1 MLFGKQKTVQPEDLA
16 NTIPLRNL
24 PKRVLRHVATLASL
38 EHLPGKQIIFTI
50 DDCSKNIFYLIKGQI
65 ALSTARGSS
74 DTINAGSTQAKFP
87 LNLDQ
92 PCKYTARTLNRVI
105 LIKIPRELMQ
115 NIERLGS
122 NLSINKNEGIEL
134 VEDEMKDQHYVDFFC
149 KLQDGDFEIP
159 SMPDIAIR
167 ISKAVNNPNTT
178 STDIARIIQM
188 DPALAARIIHIV
200 NSPLYS
206 SRHRIDNCPDAVTR
220 LGRATTRSLVLS
232 FILKNLF
239 RTKHAILRDR
249 MSELWAHSRKVAAVC
264 HVLARL
270 GSKLDPDRAML
281 AGLIH
286 DIGAV
291 PILSAAKD
299 HPNLIDNPELLDK
312 TVNRLQA
319 QVGALVLRKW
329 GFMDELTDMALQAE
343 NWVRDESN
351 TIDYI
356 DLVVLGQ
363 LHAYIG
369 TPRMQT
375 LPRIDLVPAFHKLGN
390 GKLTPQQSLRIIEKS
405 KSDIQAVEQLLDGG

>member
-24 PKRVLRHVATLASL
+24 PKRVLRHVATLSSL
-38 EHLPGKQIIFTI
+38 EHLSGKQKIFTI
-50 DDCSKNIFYLIKGQI
+50 DSHTKSVFYLMKGQI
-65 ALSTARGSS
+65 AVNTAQGTA
-74 DTINAGSTQAKFP
+74 DTINADSTQARFP

-92 PCKYTARTLNRVI
+92 PCKYTATTLNRVI
-105 LIKIPRELMQ
+105 LIKIPREVMQ

-122 NLSINKNEGIEL
+122 NLSTNTEEKIEL

-167 ISKAVNNPNTT
+167 ISKAVNNLDTT
-178 STDIARIIQM
+178 SADIARIIQM

-200 NSPLYS
+200 NSPLYAG
-206 SRHRIDNCPDAVTR
+206 RHRIDNCPDAVTR

-264 HVLARL
+264 HVLARI

-299 HPNLIDNPELLDK
+299 YPNLISNEALLDK

-329 GFMDELTDMALQAE
+329 GFMDELTDIALQAE
-343 NWVRDESN
+343 NWVHDESN
-351 TIDYI
+351 TMDYI

-390 GKLTPQQSLRIIEKS
+390 GKLNPKQSLRIIEKS
-405 KSDIQAVEQLLDGG
+405 KSDIQAVEQLLDGI

>member
-1 MLFGKQKTVQPEDLA
+1 MLFGKRTTVQPEDLQ

-24 PKRVLRHVATLASL
+24 PKRILRHIATLATL
-38 EHLPGKQIIFTI
+38 EHLPGKKKIFSF
-50 DDCSKNIFYLIKGQI
+50 DDCTKNVFYLLKGQI
-65 ALSTARGSS
+65 ALNTPQGTA
-74 DTINAGSTQAKFP
+74 DTLNAGSTQAKFP

-92 PCKYTARTLNRVI
+92 PCKYSATTLNRAI
-105 LIKIPRELMQ
+105 LVKIPREVMQ

-122 NLSINKNEGIEL
+122 NLSTDTTEKIEL
-134 VEDEMKDQHYVDFFC
+134 VEDEMKDRHYVDFFC
-149 KLQDGDFEIP
+149 KLQDGNFDVP
-159 SMPDIAIR
+159 SMPDIALR

-178 STDIARIIQM
+178 SVDIARIIQM
-188 DPALAARIIHIV
+188 DPALAARIIHVV
-200 NSPLYS
+200 NSPLYA

-291 PILSAAKD
+291 PILGAAKD
-299 HPNLIDNPELLDK
+299 YPNLIENPELLDK
-312 TVNRLQA
+312 TVSRLQA
-319 QVGALVLRKW
+319 QVGALVLREW
-329 GFMDELTDMALQAE
+329 NFMDELTDVALQAE
-343 NWVRDESN
+343 NWIRDESN

-356 DLVVLGQ
+356 DLVILGQ

-369 TPRMQT
+369 TPYMQK

-405 KSDIQAVEQLLDGG
+405 KSDIQAVEQILDGG

>member
-1 MLFGKQKTVQPEDLA
+1 MLFGKQKTVQPEDLK

-24 PKRVLRHVATLASL
+24 PARILRHIATLASL
-38 EHLPGKQIIFTI
+38 EHLPGKKKIFTF
-50 DDCSKNIFYLIKGQI
+50 DDYTKNVYYLIKGQV
-65 ALSTARGSS
+65 ALNTAQGTA
-74 DTINAGSTQAKFP
+74 DTLSAGSTQAKFP

-92 PCKYTARTLNRVI
+92 PCKYSATTLNRVI
-105 LIKIPRELMQ
+105 LIKIPREVMQ

-122 NLSINKNEGIEL
+122 NLSTDTEEKIEL

-149 KLQDGDFEIP
+149 KLQDGDFEVP

-167 ISKAVNNPNTT
+167 ISKAVNNPDTT

-200 NSPLYS
+200 NSPLYA

-220 LGRATTRSLVLS
+220 LGRTTTRSLVLS

-239 RTKHAILRDR
+239 RTKHTILRNH
-249 MSELWAHSRKVAAVC
+249 MSELWTHSRKVAAVC

-270 GSKLDPDRAML
+270 GSNLDPDRAML

-299 HPNLIDNPELLDK
+299 YPNLIENPELLEK

-319 QVGALVLRKW
+319 RVGVLVLRKW
-329 GFMDELTDMALQAE
+329 NFMDELTDVALQAE

>member
-1 MLFGKQKTVQPEDLA
+1 MIFGKQKTVQLEDLI

-24 PKRVLRHVATLASL
+24 PKRILRHVVSLATL
-38 EHLPGKQIIFTI
+38 EHAPSKKKLFNI
-50 DDCSKNIFYLIKGQI
+50 DSRTKNVFYLIKGQV
-65 ALSTARGSS
+65 ALSSAEGATN
-74 DTINAGSTQAKFP
+74 TISAGSPQARFP
-87 LNLDQ
+87 LNIEQ
-92 PCKYTARTLNRVI
+92 PCKYSATTLNRATLV
-105 LIKIPRELMQ
+105 KIPHEIMQ
-115 NIERLGS
+115 NIGRLGS
-122 NLSINKNEGIEL
+122 TSPASTEGTIEL
-134 VEDEMKDQHYVDFFC
+134 VEDEMKDEHYVDFFC
-149 KLQDGDFEIP
+149 KLQDGHFEIP

-167 ISKAVNNPNTT
+167 ISKAVNNPDAT

-200 NSPLYS
+200 NSPLYA

-220 LGRATTRSLVLS
+220 LGRATTRNLVLS

-249 MSELWAHSRKVAAVC
+249 MSELWNHSRKVAAVC

-270 GSKLDPDRAML
+270 GSKLDPDQAML

-291 PILSAAKD
+291 PILNAAKD
-299 HPNLIDNPELLDK
+299 YPNLIKNPELLDK

-319 QVGALVLRKW
+319 RTGALVLHKW
-329 GFMDELTDMALQAE
+329 NFIDELTDVALQAE
-343 NWVRDESN
+343 NWVRDKSN

-356 DLVVLGQ
+356 DLVILGQ
-363 LHAYIG
+363 LHAYVG

-390 GKLTPQQSLRIIEKS
+390 GKLTPQQSLKIIEKS
-405 KSDIQAVEQLLDGG
+405 KADIQAVEQLLDGG

>member
-1 MLFGKQKTVQPEDLA
+1 MLFGKQTTVQPEDLQK
-16 NTIPLRNL
+16 TIPLRNL

-38 EHLPGKQIIFTI
+38 EHLPSKKKIFTF
-50 DDCSKNIFYLIKGQI
+50 DDYTKNVFYLMKGQV
-65 ALSTARGSS
+65 ALNTAQGTA
-74 DTINAGSTQAKFP
+74 DTLSAGSTQARFP

-92 PCKYTARTLNRVI
+92 PCKYSATTLNRVI
-105 LIKIPRELMQ
+105 LIKIPREVMQ

-122 NLSINKNEGIEL
+122 NLSANTEEKIEL
-134 VEDEMKDQHYVDFFC
+134 VEDEMKDRHYVDFFC
-149 KLQDGDFEIP
+149 KLQDGHFDIP
-159 SMPDIAIR
+159 CMPDIAIR

-188 DPALAARIIHIV
+188 DPALAARIIHVV
-200 NSPLYS
+200 NSPLYA

-239 RTKHAILRDR
+239 RTKHTILRDR

-299 HPNLIDNPELLDK
+299 YPNLIDNPELLDK

-319 QVGALVLRKW
+319 QVGALVLQEW
-329 GFMDELTDMALQAE
+329 NFMDELTDVALQAE
-343 NWVRDESN
+343 NWIRDESD

-369 TPRMQT
+369 TPHMQK

-405 KSDIQAVEQLLDGG
+405 KSDIQAVEQILDGG

>member
-1 MLFGKQKTVQPEDLA
+1 MMLFGKQKTVRTEDLID
-16 NTIPLRNL
+16 TIPLRNL
-24 PKRVLRHVATLASL
+24 PRRVLHYVTRLATLEHASGRTRL
-38 EHLPGKQIIFTI
+38 FDVGEQTK
-50 DDCSKNIFYLIKGQI
+50 DIFYLIKGQV
-65 ALSTARGSS
+65 ALNSAEGVA
-74 DTINAGSTQAKFP
+74 DTISAGSPQARFP
-87 LNLDQ
+87 LNIEQ
-92 PCKYTARTLNRVI
+92 PCKYSAITLNRAI
-105 LIKIPRELMQ
+105 LVKIPHEIVQ
-115 NIERLGS
+115 NIEHLSTGS
-122 NLSINKNEGIEL
+122 EETVEL
-134 VEDEMKDQHYVDFFC
+134 VEDEMGDKHYADFFC

-167 ISKAVNNPNTT
+167 ISKALNNPDAT

-200 NSPLYS
+200 NSPLYA

-239 RTKHAILRDR
+239 RTRHAALRRR

-270 GSKLDPDRAML
+270 GSKLDPDQAML

-286 DIGAV
+286 DIGAI
-291 PILSAAKD
+291 PILNAAKD
-299 HPNLIDNPELLDK
+299 YPELIENPDLLDK

-319 QVGALVLRKW
+319 RTGALVLRQW
-329 GFMDELTDMALQAE
+329 NFMDELADVALQAE
-343 NWVRDESN
+343 NWAWDESN
-351 TIDYI
+351 TINYI
-356 DLVVLGQ
+356 DLVILGQ

-369 TPRMQT
+369 TPRMQA

-390 GKLTPQQSLRIIEKS
+390 GKLSPQQSLKIIEKS